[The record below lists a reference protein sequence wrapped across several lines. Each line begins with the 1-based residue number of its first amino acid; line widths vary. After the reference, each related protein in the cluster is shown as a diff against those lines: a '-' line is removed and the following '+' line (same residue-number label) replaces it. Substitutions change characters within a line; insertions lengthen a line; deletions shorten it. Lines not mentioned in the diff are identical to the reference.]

1 MGKES
6 LSLLFG
12 HKLELRLERIQNKM
26 TTPGTDGKRHA
37 ELNFGHTGF
46 SVARRKS
53 AIAAF
58 GRSIFHSNL
67 RFNYKK
73 KEKTKNRPRPAER
86 NKLPKKRQKIQPA
99 EKNKKPRG
107 SFAGEERKSH
117 VELKNT
123 FSAVT
128 KNDGIKPGSP
138 QNVCFVGYK
147 TGVPAESIF
156 GGV

>member
-6 LSLLFG
+6 FSLLFG

-26 TTPGTDGKRHA
+26 TTPGTDGERYA

-46 SVARRKS
+46 SVTRRKS

-73 KEKTKNRPRPAER
+73 REKTKTAPPGREKQTSQKKAKNTARGEKEKTARQFCRR
-86 NKLPKKRQKIQPA
+86 GKK
-99 EKNKKPRG
+99 
-107 SFAGEERKSH
+107 KSC
-117 VELKNT
+117 
-123 FSAVT
+123 
-128 KNDGIKPGSP
+128 GIKKHVFRRY
-138 QNVCFVGYK
+138 QK
-147 TGVPAESIF
+147 RRHQTGVPAKSMF
-156 GGV
+156 CGA